1 MKLPVEHDLIERA
14 RKLGPLVTDHSN
26 EAEQSRRL
34 SRHVV
39 AALREAGLFRLFTP
53 RSLGGLEM
61 DPLTCAV
68 VIEEVAGFDS
78 AAGWSLMVANSVDW
92 WCARLPAGGPE
103 EIYRDD
109 PDTII
114 AAAFHPPIHAV
125 EADGGFRVTGRNPLA
140 SNVHD
145 ATWVMFTAVVGAGPD
160 AIGLIV
166 RADEVEILDTWYTLG
181 MRGTDS
187 NDVAVTD
194 LFVPRARTFTLQPA
208 FEPGPHYQG
217 PLYRFPGIGEAA
229 VVICPT
235 ALAVARRAIHELSD
249 LAQGKTPFGSAVSL
263 RERSTAQ
270 ARLARADAT
279 LRSARLLFHDT
290 IADAWQRTTAGV
302 EATLEDKANLLLAG
316 SHAVAS
322 AVAAVDLVWSVAG
335 TTGIYTRSRLERHF
349 RDIHTLQHH
358 GFVAESRYETAGQIQ
373 MGVEPEFGLV
383 AF

>member
-1 MKLPVEHDLIERA
+1 VADHAEESDGER
-14 RKLGPLVTDHSN
+14 RP
-26 EAEQSRRL
+26 

-53 RSLGGLEM
+53 RSLGGLEV
-61 DPLTCAV
+61 DPLTCAL

-92 WCARLPAGGPE
+92 WCARLPADGPE

-114 AAAFHPPIHAV
+114 AAAFHPPIGAA
-125 EADGGFRVTGRNPLA
+125 ETDGGFRVRGRSPLA
-140 SNVHD
+140 SNIHE
-145 ATWVMFTAVVGAGPD
+145 AAWVMFTAVVGDGPG

-166 RADEVEILDTWYTLG
+166 RADEVEILDTWHTLG

-187 NDVAVTD
+187 NDVAVD
-194 LFVPRARTFTLQPA
+194 DVFVPRARTFPLEPT
-208 FEPGPHYQG
+208 FEPGLHYQS

-235 ALAVARRAIHELSD
+235 ALAIARRAIDEVTD
-249 LAQGKTPFGSAVSL
+249 LARTKTPFGSTVAL
-263 RERSTAQ
+263 RGRPATQ
-270 ARLARADAT
+270 ARLARADAV

-290 IADAWQRTTAGV
+290 IADAWERASAG
-302 EATLEDKANLLLAG
+302 AAASLPDKAGLLLAG

-322 AVAAVDLVWSVAG
+322 AVEAVDLVWSVAG
-335 TTGIYTRSRLERHF
+335 TTGIYTRSPLERHF

-358 GFVAESRYETAGQIQ
+358 GFVAESRYETAGQVHL
-373 MGVEPEFGLV
+373 GVEPEFGLV